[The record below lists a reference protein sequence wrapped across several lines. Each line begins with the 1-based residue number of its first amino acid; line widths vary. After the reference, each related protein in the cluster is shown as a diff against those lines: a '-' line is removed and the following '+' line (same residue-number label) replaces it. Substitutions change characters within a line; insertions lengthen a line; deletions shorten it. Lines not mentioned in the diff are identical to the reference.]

1 MESIDKNE
9 IEAILSNRKRLT
21 NSFNY
26 YSEIIN
32 WIEGNQAYIKII
44 NNCLFLLLK
53 KDKFCKFYYFIENY
67 SDLILANDFLL
78 TYSKEHRI
86 SMEITTKEPKSLE
99 IISSFAK
106 ELNFSYYSE
115 FARLISGE
123 NNLKKEKEKE
133 KEKSDFL
140 LAKEEDIHALI
151 ETMHQEFD
159 PIIDDIPSEKELMS
173 LIRNKSIIIKYEQ
186 NKLIFI
192 QIFEYKFSSLY
203 SRMTWILKKFR
214 KPKYTIDIYS
224 EIDSYL
230 ESLNIGNKGLRA
242 YYWVDITNR
251 NFLIGQKLGSKPDGL
266 RCVTFLYNK
275 IGE

>member
-1 MESIDKNE
+1 MDE
-9 IEAILSNRKRLT
+9 IKSILSNRKNLT

-26 YSEIIN
+26 YNEIIN
-32 WIEGNQAYIKII
+32 LIDSNQAYFQII

-78 TYSKEHRI
+78 THSKEHKI
-86 SMEITTKEPKSLE
+86 SMEITTKEPKLLE

-123 NNLKKEKEKE
+123 NNLKKNKI
-133 KEKSDFL
+133 KSNFL
-140 LAKEEDIHALI
+140 LAREEDINILL
-151 ETMHQEFD
+151 ETMYQEFD

-173 LIRNKSIIIKYEQ
+173 LIKNKSIIIKHEQ

-192 QIFEYKFSSLY
+192 QIFEYKFNSLY
-203 SRMTWILKKFR
+203 SRMTWISKKFR

-230 ESLNIGNKGLRA
+230 ESLNIKNKGIRA

-266 RCVTFLYNK
+266 RCMTFLYNK
-275 IGE
+275 LGE

>member
-1 MESIDKNE
+1 MNE
-9 IEAILSNRKRLT
+9 IKSILSNRKKLT

-26 YSEIIN
+26 YNEIIN
-32 WIEGNQAYIKII
+32 WIETNQAYIKII

-67 SDLILANDFLL
+67 SDMILANDFLL
-78 TYSKEHRI
+78 TYSKENKI
-86 SMEITTKEPKSLE
+86 SMEITTKEPKLLE
-99 IISSFAK
+99 TISSFAK

-115 FARLISGE
+115 FARLIYDE

-133 KEKSDFL
+133 KRKNDFL
-140 LAKEEDIHALI
+140 LAKQEDINILL
-151 ETMHQEFD
+151 ETMYREFD
-159 PIIDDIPSEKELMS
+159 PIIDDIPSEQELIS
-173 LIRNKSIIIKYEQ
+173 LINSKSIIIKYMQ
-186 NKLIFI
+186 GKLIFI

-203 SRMTWILKKFR
+203 SRMTWISKEFR

-230 ESLNIGNKGLRA
+230 EYLDIKNKNIRP
-242 YYWVDITNR
+242 YYWVDVTNK
-251 NFLIGQKLGSKPDGL
+251 NFLIGQKLGSKTDGL

>member
-1 MESIDKNE
+1 MDE
-9 IEAILSNRKRLT
+9 IKSILSNRKNLT

-26 YSEIIN
+26 YNEIIN
-32 WIEGNQAYIKII
+32 WIESNQAYFQII

-53 KDKFCKFYYFIENY
+53 KDKFCKFYYFIEKY
-67 SDLILANDFLL
+67 SDVILANDFLL
-78 TYSKEHRI
+78 THSKEHKI

-123 NNLKKEKEKE
+123 NNLKKDKDKD
-133 KEKSDFL
+133 KIKNDFL
-140 LAKEEDIHALI
+140 LAKEEDINILL
-151 ETMHQEFD
+151 ETMYQEFD
-159 PIIDDIPSEKELMS
+159 PIIDDIPSEKELMT
-173 LIRNKSIIIKYEQ
+173 LIKNKSIIIKYEQ

-203 SRMTWILKKFR
+203 SRMTWISKKFR

-230 ESLNIGNKGLRA
+230 ESLNIGNKGIRA

-266 RCVTFLYNK
+266 RCITFLYNK